1 MIRFGSSI
9 LGTDACPAIRPSCSP
24 GPSLCEASIM
34 KRHLA
39 FVLTLFGI
47 LGLLGGLSANDKK
60 PKEEDKK
67 AKEKEKKK
75 SEPMKPVVVD
85 DQWIDGDAKDKMYS
99 NSFMKSYIFKMEK
112 DKTYEIELQSKNGQ
126 AALRLESDKGNQLAT
141 DADFGNQ
148 GAVIIH
154 KATKTEDFHII
165 ATSTNFNTNVKFT
178 LTVKELTGDEGKPI
192 ELKLDKGSAN
202 FSGNIARSDPR
213 YNNQK
218 IHKLFVI
225 KLEEGK
231 NYQIEMRSRAMDS
244 YLYLIGP
251 DGTVLA
257 QDDDGGGRDPGALSG
272 LDSKIVHKTGKAG
285 EYRIVATSLGGRQ
298 TGDFIF
304 KISEK

>member
-1 MIRFGSSI
+1 
-9 LGTDACPAIRPSCSP
+9 
-24 GPSLCEASIM
+24 M

-47 LGLLGGLSANDKK
+47 LGLLGGLSASDKK

-67 AKEKEKKK
+67 AKETDKKK
-75 SEPMKPVVVD
+75 SEPMKPVVVN
-85 DQWIDGDAKDKMYS
+85 DQWIDGDARDK
-99 NSFMKSYIFKMEK
+99 NTGNFMKSYIFKMEK
-112 DKTYEIELQSKNGQ
+112 DKSYEIELQSKNGQ
-126 AALRLESDKGNQLAT
+126 SAVRLESDKGTQIAADT
-141 DADFGNQ
+141 DFGNQ

-154 KATKTEDFHII
+154 KATKTEDFQII
-165 ATSTNFNTNVKFT
+165 ASSTNINTNVKFT
-178 LTVKELTGDEGKPI
+178 LTVRELTGGEGKPI
-192 ELKLDKGSAN
+192 ELKLDKGSAG
-202 FSGNIARSDPR
+202 FSGKLTRTDPR
-213 YNNQK
+213 YNDQNNQK
-218 IHKLFVI
+218 IHKAFVI

-257 QDDDGGGRDPGALSG
+257 QDDDGGGQDAGALNRF
-272 LDSKIVHKTGKAG
+272 DSKIIHKVGKTG

-304 KISEK
+304 KVSEK